1 MKKFLPVL
9 SSALQGGLRG
19 GLLIFALLATTTLWA
34 YNFQSGDLYYNI
46 TSNDETYTVEVTYQE
61 ESAYNY
67 IMLASAIIPET
78 VIYNDITY
86 SVTGIGKAAFKDCFS
101 LVVVTLPKSI
111 VSIHEEAFYKC
122 TSLSSITMENGIIN
136 IEKSAFRY
144 CKSLTSITI
153 PSSMTK
159 IGREVF
165 RNCSSLKSIIWNAK
179 DYVDA
184 VYASPFSDIASQIT
198 SFTFGDN
205 IECIPAFLCDGMQ
218 KLTSITIPNTVV
230 TMGDCV
236 FRGCSSLNTVT
247 IGNAVKNIGNR
258 AFYTCKS
265 LTSIVIPNSVITI
278 EDGAFWGCTAL
289 SSAVV
294 GNSVERIGEYAFNGC
309 SSLSSIIISNSV
321 KEIGARAFYNCY
333 LLDSICLGNSI
344 ETIAVEAFCDCSS
357 LSSIIISNSV
367 KTIGSRAFYNC
378 TSLDSIDIP
387 NSVTAIGGGAFEE
400 TGIYKNES
408 NWENDVL
415 YIGDCLIEAKSSIS
429 DRYTVKNGTRLIA
442 GGAFNFSDSLSSIII
457 PNSVT
462 CIGGGAFY
470 NCTSLDSIDIPNSV
484 TRIGGGAFEATGIY
498 KNKSNWEDNV
508 LYISN
513 CLIEANTIKSNTYS
527 IKENTRVIADNAF
540 NINGYITSITIPKSV
555 THIGYNAFYQC
566 HILDTIYSYATT
578 PPIVD
583 TYLCNTDLYELLSLF
598 VPCST
603 IANYQADV
611 VWGQVANIY
620 CLDSETTSLEEH
632 FNEEIQ
638 NRQKLFRDGQLII
651 LRDGKTYNVMGQ
663 EL

>member
-1 MKKFLPVL
+1 MRKLFFLFLVL
-9 SSALQGGLRG
+9 
-19 GLLIFALLATTTLWA
+19 IATINLYA
-34 YNFQSGDLYYNI
+34 YDFQFGDLYYNI
-46 TSNDETYTVEVTYQE
+46 TSDDEVYTVEVTYQE

-67 IMLASAIIPET
+67 IMLDSAIIPET
-78 VIYNDITY
+78 VTYNDITY
-86 SVTGIGKAAFKDCFS
+86 SVTSIGKAAFKDCFS

-122 TSLSSITMENGIIN
+122 TSLSSITMENGITN

-153 PSSMTK
+153 PSSITK
-159 IGREVF
+159 IGKEVF
-165 RNCSSLKSIIWNAK
+165 RNCSSLESIIWNAK
-179 DYVDA
+179 GYVDA

-230 TMGDCV
+230 TMGDNV
-236 FRGCSSLNTVT
+236 FRGCSSLNMVT

-289 SSAVV
+289 SSVVV
-294 GNSVERIGEYAFNGC
+294 GNSVERIGEYAFSDC

-321 KEIGARAFYNCY
+321 KEIGSRAFYNCS

-344 ETIAVEAFCDCSS
+344 ETIAAEAFCGCSS
-357 LSSIIISNSV
+357 LKSINIPSSVLRIE
-367 KTIGSRAFYNC
+367 
-378 TSLDSIDIP
+378 
-387 NSVTAIGGGAFEE
+387 GGVFEA
-400 TGIYKNES
+400 TGIYQNES

-429 DRYTVKNGTRLIA
+429 DRYTIKNGTRLIA
-442 GGAFNFSDSLSSIII
+442 GGAFNFSHSLSSIII

-462 CIGGGAFY
+462 SIGYRAFY

-484 TRIGGGAFEATGIY
+484 TSIGGGAFEATGIY

-513 CLIEANTIKSNTYS
+513 CLIAAHNIQLNTYS
-527 IKENTRVIADNAF
+527 IKENTRVIADEAF
-540 NINGYITSITIPKSV
+540 YNNSYVISITIPKSV
-555 THIGYNAFYQC
+555 THIGYNVFSYC
-566 HILDTIYSYATT
+566 YMLDTLYSYATT

-603 IANYQADV
+603 IANYQTDAI
-611 VWGQVANIY
+611 WGQIANIY
-620 CLDSETTSLEEH
+620 CLDSETTYVEELS
-632 FNEEIQ
+632 NEKFQ
-638 NRQKLFRDGQLII
+638 NNQKLLHNGQLLI
-651 LRDGKTYNVMGQ
+651 LRDGKTYTITGQ
-663 EL
+663 KL

>member
-1 MKKFLPVL
+1 MRKLLSVL
-9 SSALQGGLRG
+9 SFTLQGGVRW
-19 GLLIFALLATTTLWA
+19 GLLFVALLTTTCLWA
-34 YNFQSGDLYYNI
+34 YDFQSGDLYYNI
-46 TSNDETYTVEVTYQE
+46 TSDTTVEVTCQE

-86 SVTGIGKAAFKDCFS
+86 SVTSIGKAAFKDCFS

-165 RNCSSLKSIIWNAK
+165 RNCSSLRSIIWNAK
-179 DYVDA
+179 YYVDA
-184 VYASPFSDIASQIT
+184 VYASPFRDIASQIT
-198 SFTFGDN
+198 SFTFGDD
-205 IECIPAFLCDGMQ
+205 IEYIPAFLCDGMQ

-247 IGNAVKNIGNR
+247 MGNAVKNIGNR

-265 LTSIVIPNSVITI
+265 LTSIIIPNSVITI
-278 EDGAFWGCTAL
+278 EDGAFWDCTAL

-294 GNSVERIGEYAFNGC
+294 GNSVERIGEYAFCGC

-321 KEIGARAFYNCY
+321 REIGSRAFYNCS

-344 ETIAVEAFCDCSS
+344 ETIADEAFYGCSS
-357 LSSIIISNSV
+357 LSSII
-367 KTIGSRAFYNC
+367 
-378 TSLDSIDIP
+378 
-387 NSVTAIGGGAFEE
+387 
-400 TGIYKNES
+400 
-408 NWENDVL
+408 
-415 YIGDCLIEAKSSIS
+415 
-429 DRYTVKNGTRLIA
+429 
-442 GGAFNFSDSLSSIII
+442 
-457 PNSVT
+457 
-462 CIGGGAFY
+462 
-470 NCTSLDSIDIPNSV
+470 IPNSV

-513 CLIEANTIKSNTYS
+513 CLIEANTIESNTYS

-603 IANYQADV
+603 IANYQADA
-611 VWGQVANIY
+611 VWGQIANIY
-620 CLDSETTSLEEH
+620 CLSSETTYLEELSH
-632 FNEEIQ
+632 EEIQ
-638 NRQKLFRDGQLII
+638 NTQKLLRNNGQLLIQ
-651 LRDGKTYNVMGQ
+651 RDGKTYNVMGQ

>member
-1 MKKFLPVL
+1 MRKLFSLFLVL
-9 SSALQGGLRG
+9 
-19 GLLIFALLATTTLWA
+19 IATINLYA
-34 YNFQSGDLYYNI
+34 YDFQFGDLYYNI
-46 TSNDETYTVEVTYQE
+46 TSDDEIYTVEVTYQE

-67 IMLASAIIPET
+67 IMLDSAIIPET
-78 VIYNDITY
+78 VTYNDITY

-101 LVVVTLPKSI
+101 LVEVTLPKSI
-111 VSIHEEAFYKC
+111 VRIHEEAFYKC

-165 RNCSSLKSIIWNAK
+165 RNCSSLRSIIWNAK
-179 DYVDA
+179 YYVDA

-198 SFTFGDN
+198 SFTFGDD
-205 IECIPAFLCDGMQ
+205 IEYIPAFLCDGMQ

-247 IGNAVKNIGNR
+247 MGNAVKNIGNR

-265 LTSIVIPNSVITI
+265 LTSIIIPNSVITI
-278 EDGAFWGCTAL
+278 EDGAFWDCTAL

-294 GNSVERIGEYAFNGC
+294 GNSVERIGEYAFCGC

-321 KEIGARAFYNCY
+321 REIGSRAFYNCS

-344 ETIAVEAFCDCSS
+344 ETIADEAFYGCSS
-357 LSSIIISNSV
+357 LSSII
-367 KTIGSRAFYNC
+367 
-378 TSLDSIDIP
+378 IP

-400 TGIYKNES
+400 
-408 NWENDVL
+408 
-415 YIGDCLIEAKSSIS
+415 
-429 DRYTVKNGTRLIA
+429 
-442 GGAFNFSDSLSSIII
+442 
-457 PNSVT
+457 
-462 CIGGGAFY
+462 
-470 NCTSLDSIDIPNSV
+470 
-484 TRIGGGAFEATGIY
+484 TGIY

-513 CLIEANTIKSNTYS
+513 CLIEANTIESNTYS

-540 NINGYITSITIPKSV
+540 NINGDITSITIPKSV
-555 THIGYNAFYQC
+555 THFGYNAFYQC
-566 HILDTIYSYATT
+566 YILDTIYSYATT

-583 TYLCNTDLYELLSLF
+583 TYLCNTVLYELLSLF

-603 IANYQADV
+603 IANYQADA
-611 VWGQVANIY
+611 VWGQIANIY
-620 CLDSETTSLEEH
+620 CLSSETTYLEELSH
-632 FNEEIQ
+632 EEIQ
-638 NRQKLFRDGQLII
+638 NTQKLLRNNGQLLIQ
-651 LRDGKTYNVMGQ
+651 RDGKTYNVMGQ

>member
-1 MKKFLPVL
+1 
-9 SSALQGGLRG
+9 
-19 GLLIFALLATTTLWA
+19 
-34 YNFQSGDLYYNI
+34 
-46 TSNDETYTVEVTYQE
+46 
-61 ESAYNY
+61 
-67 IMLASAIIPET
+67 
-78 VIYNDITY
+78 
-86 SVTGIGKAAFKDCFS
+86 
-101 LVVVTLPKSI
+101 
-111 VSIHEEAFYKC
+111 
-122 TSLSSITMENGIIN
+122 
-136 IEKSAFRY
+136 
-144 CKSLTSITI
+144 
-153 PSSMTK
+153 MTK

-321 KEIGARAFYNCY
+321 KEIG
-333 LLDSICLGNSI
+333 
-344 ETIAVEAFCDCSS
+344 
-357 LSSIIISNSV
+357 
-367 KTIGSRAFYNC
+367 SRAFYNC

-429 DRYTVKNGTRLIA
+429 DRYTIKNGTRLIA

-484 TRIGGGAFEATGIY
+484 IRIGGGAFEATGIY

-513 CLIEANTIKSNTYS
+513 CLIEANTIESNTYS

-555 THIGYNAFYQC
+555 THIGCNAFYQC

-620 CLDSETTSLEEH
+620 CLSSETTYLKELP
-632 FNEEIQ
+632 NEEMQ
-638 NRQKLFRDGQLII
+638 NTNKLLRDNQLLI
-651 LRDGKTYNVMGQ
+651 LRDGVEYTIMGQ
-663 EL
+663 KL